1 MQVLCPSPHAVEAIF
16 QQVAKDAFE
25 NLMNAN
31 ERFYKKVT
39 DDDEVSKEFFSRL
52 FEWYLS
58 GHSKKSP
65 PKKK

>member
-1 MQVLCPSPHAVEAIF
+1 MF

-25 NLMNAN
+25 DLVNDNFK
-31 ERFYKKVT
+31 FYKKVSN
-39 DDDEVSKEFFSRL
+39 DEEVSKEFFARL

-65 PKKK
+65 PKK